1 MTRRANGEGT
11 IWQRRDGRWCGA
23 IYAATN
29 HGGRKRVYVYGKSR
43 LEAREKLTALLSEL
57 DRGVR
62 ISEENWTIDR
72 YLAHWL
78 ETVVRPNRA
87 PKTHQGYELVVRRH
101 IVPVL
106 GRKRLRSLSVADVRH
121 LLGRLQEHGMGT
133 RGIQQTHAVLRNA
146 LQSAMRDE
154 LVVRNVAKLVQ
165 VKTPR
170 YEVGRGLSVDQA
182 RILLASSRSD
192 RLHALYVLAVYL
204 GLRRGELLGLRW
216 SSVDLDQE
224 FLQVTHTLQRVDGE
238 LRFQPPKTRNSRRT
252 IPLPSP
258 CVESLRAHRTA
269 QGKERLAAGTRW
281 VDEGMVFAT
290 TVGTPIEPDNL
301 SRSWYV
307 VRKALGQPPPR
318 FHDMRHTCVS
328 LLLAEGAPPHVVQQ
342 IVGHSAI
349 DVTMTIYAHASLAEK
364 RTALQRLGE
373 RLA

>member
-1 MTRRANGEGT
+1 MSRRANGEAT

-23 IYAATN
+23 VYAWTN

-43 LEAREKLTALLSEL
+43 QEAREKLKALQSEL
-57 DRGVR
+57 DHGVR
-62 ISEENWTIDR
+62 VSEENWTVEG
-72 YLAHWL
+72 YLAQWL

-101 IVPVL
+101 IVPTL
-106 GRKRLRSLSVADVRH
+106 GRKRLRSLSVLDVRQ
-121 LLGRLQEHGMGT
+121 LVWRLEEQGMGA

-154 LVVRNVAKLVQ
+154 LVLRNVPKLVQ

-182 RILLASSRSD
+182 RTLLRCSQSD
-192 RLHALYVLAVYL
+192 RLHALYVLAVYR

-216 SSVDLDQE
+216 DSVDLEQE
-224 FLQVTHTLQRVDGE
+224 FLQVTHTLQRVGGE
-238 LRFQPPKTRNSRRT
+238 LRFQPPKTRHSRRT
-252 IPLPSP
+252 IPLPRP
-258 CVESLRAHRTA
+258 CVEALRAHRAA
-269 QGKERLAAGTRW
+269 QSKERLVAGSRW

-307 VRKALGQPPPR
+307 VRKVLGEPPPR

-349 DVTMTIYAHASLAEK
+349 DVTMTIYAHASLDEK

>member
-1 MTRRANGEGT
+1 VSRRANGEGT
-11 IWQRRDGRWCGA
+11 IWHRSDGRWCGA
-23 IYAATN
+23 TYAATN
-29 HGGRKRVYVYGKSR
+29 HGRRKRVYVYGR
-43 LEAREKLTALLSEL
+43 TRAEAREKLTALQRDL

-62 ISEENWTIDR
+62 ISEERWTMEA
-72 YLAHWL
+72 YLTHWL

-101 IVPVL
+101 IVPIL
-106 GRKRLRSLSVADVRH
+106 GRKRLRTLSVHDVRD
-121 LLGRLQEHGMGT
+121 LLGQLEDEGIST

-170 YEVGRGLSVDQA
+170 YEVGRGLSVEQA
-182 RILLASSRSD
+182 RTLLRHSQSD

-204 GLRRGELLGLRW
+204 GLRRGEVLALRW
-216 SSVDLDQE
+216 SSVDLEQG
-224 FLQVTHTLQRVDGE
+224 FLQVTHTLQRVGGE
-238 LRFQPPKTRNSRRT
+238 LRFQPPKTRHSRRT
-252 IPLPSP
+252 IPLPPP
-258 CVESLRAHRTA
+258 CLEALRAHRVA
-269 QGKERLAAGTRW
+269 QGKERLAAGPLW
-281 VDEGMVFAT
+281 VDQGMVFAT
-290 TVGTPIEPDNL
+290 TIGTPIEPDNL

-307 VRKALGQPPPR
+307 VRKVLGDPPPR

-349 DVTMTIYAHASLAEK
+349 DVTMTIYAHASLDEK
-364 RTALQRLGE
+364 RTALGRLGE